1 MLARRTALG
10 LALTTLVACAP
21 GPSPSVTSEP
31 VVYGEDGRRE
41 AYEVDA
47 TLRALAL
54 GSSAAIFD
62 PASLDRRDPSAITP
76 SGRRLQSDEDLCDDQ
91 RFLDQ
96 PTAASCSGTLIDDDL
111 YLTAGHCVETEEEC
125 RALRF
130 VFDYAYASDGVL
142 ETIGEDDVYGCR
154 RLVAHRY
161 QDSPWRDHSIIQL
174 DRPVVGRTPATL
186 RRGAVTQGEPLVLI
200 GYPDVIPM
208 KIDASGH
215 VNDPRAAELDRFY
228 ASVDAFGGNSGS
240 GVFDAEGQLVGVLSG
255 GEDDYARRGDCNVV
269 NVVDEACPG
278 GDCTGHGEYIGYA
291 QNAIDDLCA
300 SGWPSARLCG
310 RPATCGDGTCS
321 GTETS
326 ETCAADCEAP
336 RCGDDVCDRGESATC
351 AGDCGPIV
359 PDEWTCEVRWY
370 AAYDDCDCACGA
382 PDPDCDD
389 ARLRV
394 VNCERGETC
403 VEGVCTAAPDAG
415 ATTRDAGVRPE
426 PDASLAVDAGTTVR
440 DAGPTVV
447 PAGDEGCG
455 CRVAP
460 RRAPSPMLFVMLAL
474 VALAIRA
481 RRS

>member
-1 MLARRTALG
+1 MLDRRIALG
-10 LALTTLVACAP
+10 AALALAACVP
-21 GPSPSVTSEP
+21 EPSLATEP

-62 PASLDRRDPSAITP
+62 PENLDVRDPSAIVP

-125 RALRF
+125 RGLRF

-142 ETIGEDDVYGCR
+142 ETIGEDDVYACR
-154 RLVAHRY
+154 RLVAHRD
-161 QDSPWRDHSIIQL
+161 QDAPWRDHSIIQL

-186 RRGAVTQGEPLVLI
+186 RRGALTPGEPLVLI
-200 GYPDVIPM
+200 GYPDTIPM

-215 VNDPRAAELDRFY
+215 VNDARAEVLDRFY

-240 GVFDAEGQLVGVLSG
+240 GVLDAEGRLVGVLSG
-255 GEDDYARRGDCNVV
+255 GEDDYVRRGDCSVV
-269 NVVDEACPG
+269 NVLDDACPG
-278 GDCTGHGEYIGYA
+278 GDCTRHGEYVGYA

-300 SGWPSARLCG
+300 SGWPSARLCD
-310 RPATCGDGTCS
+310 RAATCGDGFCS

-326 ETCAADCEAP
+326 ETCADDCDAP

-351 AGDCGPIV
+351 EADCGRVV
-359 PDEWTCEVRWY
+359 PDAWTCEVRWY
-370 AAYDDCDCACGA
+370 AALDDCDCACGA
-382 PDPDCDD
+382 PDPDCESG
-389 ARLRV
+389 RLRV

-403 VEGVCTAAPDAG
+403 VEGVCAPAPDAG
-415 ATTRDAGVRPE
+415 TTPRDAGGAARDDASISTDAATTRDAGPVI
-426 PDASLAVDAGTTVR
+426 
-440 DAGPTVV
+440 V
-447 PAGDEGCG
+447 PARDEGCACG
-455 CRVAP
+455 VAP
-460 RRAPSPMLFVMLAL
+460 RRAPSAALVALLAL